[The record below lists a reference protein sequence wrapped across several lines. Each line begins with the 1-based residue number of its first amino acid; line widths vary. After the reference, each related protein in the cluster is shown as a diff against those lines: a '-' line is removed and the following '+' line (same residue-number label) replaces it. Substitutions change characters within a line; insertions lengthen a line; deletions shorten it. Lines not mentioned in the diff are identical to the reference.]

1 VGLLRKTFGI
11 ATAVIPAFAA
21 SQGRVGA
28 AARGLQTGLQ
38 IAAPFLAR
46 GGAPTV
52 PTLVADSR
60 VTPFAGPVAGVGAG
74 IMTVAGPA
82 VRIAAATVFALLT
95 KVAIRLGLTRISL
108 KDFMR
113 LVRRL
118 GPTAAGVATGLA
130 LDEVATLVLADAQ
143 RRRVRTRGIPARD
156 VRKVRQAV
164 RIVKRIRKLSTAFGP
179 AATGARRRAPPRRGR
194 GGGGPVVIA
203 QQQD

>member
-1 VGLLRKTFGI
+1 VGLLRKTLGI

-46 GGAPTV
+46 PATPGAPLALT
-52 PTLVADSR
+52 AN
-60 VTPFAGPVAGVGAG
+60 GGGVSPGTRAGAG
-74 IMTVAGPA
+74 IMTVAGPV
-82 VRIAAATVFALLT
+82 VRIAGATIFALLT

-108 KDFMR
+108 KAFMQ

-156 VRKVRQAV
+156 VRTVRRAV
-164 RIVKRIRKLSTAFGP
+164 RIVRRVRKLSAAFGLGV
-179 AATGARRRAPPRRGR
+179 TGGRRRAPPRRGR
-194 GGGGPVVIA
+194 GVGPVVIA